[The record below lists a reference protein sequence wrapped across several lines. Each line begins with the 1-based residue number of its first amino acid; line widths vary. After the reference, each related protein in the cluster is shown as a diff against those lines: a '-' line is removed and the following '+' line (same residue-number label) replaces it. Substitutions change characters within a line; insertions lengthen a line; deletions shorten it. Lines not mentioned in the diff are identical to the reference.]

1 MAAVF
6 PIESNIPRPIRSERQ
21 ELISSLRKM
30 RVGQSVLVTGKTT
43 RQLSS
48 DTRSAKLGTGKYF
61 ECRTMT
67 NGVRIWRIE

>member
-6 PIESNIPRPIRSERQ
+6 PIESNIPRPVRSERQ
-21 ELISSLRKM
+21 ELIAALRSM
-30 RVGQSVLVTGKTT
+30 EIGQSVLVAGKSIK
-43 RQLSS
+43 QVSS
-48 DTRSAKLGTGKYF
+48 DTRSARLGTGKHF